1 MSRSQYQYIVC
12 THVDRDHIHTHI
24 VFNSVSYLT
33 GEKYY
38 GNKKSLWI
46 MREESDRLCRKY
58 GLSVIDPSC
67 RPAVPPPVSG
77 DPVRSGR
84 WGQ

>member
-46 MREESDRLCRKY
+46 MREESDRL
-58 GLSVIDPSC
+58 
-67 RPAVPPPVSG
+67 VP
-77 DPVRSGR
+77 
-84 WGQ
+84 